1 MNEWYLFHTKILQS
15 FCITSNIAF
24 ANMSIYYSKS
34 IAYIGNMLQCG
45 AITNSMIFLSLYW
58 RDRNRKNIGKGKINR
73 DSIKIRKENKTKIIT
88 TTKREQVIAKYN

>member
-1 MNEWYLFHTKILQS
+1 MNEWYLFHTKILQL

-45 AITNSMIFLSLYW
+45 SITNSMIFLSLYW

-88 TTKREQVIAKYN
+88 TKPEQVIAKYN

>member
-45 AITNSMIFLSLYW
+45 SITNSMIFLSLYW
-58 RDRNRKNIGKGKINR
+58 RDRNRKNIGKWKINR
-73 DSIKIRKENKTKIIT
+73 DSIKIRKQNKTKIIT
-88 TTKREQVIAKYN
+88 TKPEQVIAKYN